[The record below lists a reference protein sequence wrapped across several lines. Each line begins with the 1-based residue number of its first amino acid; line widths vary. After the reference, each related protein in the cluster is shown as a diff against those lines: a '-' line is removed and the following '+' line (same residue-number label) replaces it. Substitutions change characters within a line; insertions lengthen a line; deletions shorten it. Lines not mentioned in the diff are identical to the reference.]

1 MFFEKDL
8 SGKSAFMKLLESVP
22 FDIIISFSLLLSDLR
37 DNVPE
42 SAAPIE
48 DYQEQPLD
56 NE

>member
-22 FDIIISFSLLLSDLR
+22 FDIIISFSLQLSEIR

-48 DYQEQPLD
+48 DY
-56 NE
+56 

>member
-22 FDIIISFSLLLSDLR
+22 FDIIISFSLLLSEIR

-48 DYQEQPLD
+48 DY
-56 NE
+56 